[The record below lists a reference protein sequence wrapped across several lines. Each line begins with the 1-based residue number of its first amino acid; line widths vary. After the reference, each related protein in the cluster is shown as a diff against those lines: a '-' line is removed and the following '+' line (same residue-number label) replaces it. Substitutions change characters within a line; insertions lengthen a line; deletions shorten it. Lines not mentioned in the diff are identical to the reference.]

1 MPPRPLD
8 NTRFFITVAYIDT
21 MQRIFILIPLLL
33 LAACVD
39 PAAQEV
45 ARMQRE
51 AEDHNECMKLG
62 FHPNTDAYGNCRL
75 KLMEIR
81 AVNRAANRVYYE
93 PRPVIGYHYNRF

>member
-1 MPPRPLD
+1 MTYNNPMP
-8 NTRFFITVAYIDT
+8 
-21 MQRIFILIPLLL
+21 RILMLLPILM
-33 LAACVD
+33 LAACAD

-51 AEDHNECMKLG
+51 AEDHNECLKLG
-62 FHPNTDAYGNCRL
+62 FRPNTDPYGNCRL

-93 PRPVIGYHYNRF
+93 PRPIIGYHYNRF